1 MASNKIKGLTVEI
14 GGETTELTA
23 ALKEVDKASKASSS
37 ELKEIER
44 LLKMDPKS
52 AELLSQKMT
61 VLGESVSKA
70 REKLKIL
77 QDAEK
82 SAREQFERGEI
93 GEDQLR
99 ALQRETVYAENKLKK
114 LELQYDDVK
123 NSAKDGGKAIKDS
136 GEAAKEAKK
145 GADDLSKSLD
155 DLKDKYD
162 DAKDSAKDAAADL
175 GKGLAAAGAA
185 VVAVTSAA
193 MGYEDAMA
201 AIQIQ
206 TGASAEEMEGYKSAV
221 DGVFAAGLGE
231 DLDDIASTMATIA
244 QQSWETDPGKLEEL
258 ARNALVLKD
267 GFGFETAEQMR
278 AVQMMV
284 DQFGISASE
293 AYDLIVTGA
302 QNGLN
307 KNGDLLDIINEYSVH
322 YKNLGYDA
330 QGFFNSLASGA
341 SAGVFSVDKLGDA
354 MKEFGIRVKDSGA
367 TTIDAMSNLG
377 FVSLAALEE
386 LRGSEA
392 ELLADISSTK
402 DKEKLQELQQQL
414 QGVTEEIGA
423 MEGALGAGA
432 MSVEDLQAAFAAGGE
447 KAAAASQT
455 VLEALFAIQD
465 PLKQNEIGV
474 ALFGTMWEDMGA
486 EAIQA
491 LTSTEDVLGDVSGA
505 MDAVNEISMETTS
518 RKWEQLGRTVQ
529 QDLILPLGEKL
540 LPVAEKFFSWCIDN
554 SETLIPL
561 IKTLAAVIA
570 TVFVVN
576 KVSKFIDSISKL
588 TKAYKALQTAAKNAN
603 GGLSGTT
610 KAMGKVGVVAAAVA
624 LTIGAAYNK
633 WKKQN
638 EELSAA
644 RQALADVT
652 EAYVDAAEAAA
663 DCNKELGSEVGVIR
677 DSYDV
682 YQAYIAE
689 LDDITDANGRVL
701 EGYED
706 RAHFILQ
713 ELGGLSGQE
722 YEIVDGVVQ
731 KYDELAGSINNVID
745 RQIAWDTLSA
755 MSGSYSTARASVE
768 GGADVIGSQANYES
782 LISRYL
788 NVEAILAMEGLT
800 SAEVD
805 ERLAAYDTDMFSWIE
820 NGGREETANQ
830 IRASALILGQNQA
843 LIDRYTGLS
852 DAYYAED
859 LEGMR
864 KHVADIE
871 EDVYY
876 AGQTAYMVLADI
888 ALTKQEEY
896 DNLLA
901 WANTP
906 GSSITPE
913 QLENARSELAF
924 ATQQALEQYIREGA
938 SSLNGYLYN
947 IDLQGARDALAS
959 AGWTEEEISAY
970 MSELGEMAD
979 TKFFELAEAYM
990 LAVQNNLDPNSTEQ
1004 IMAREAL
1011 MNIAQLSP
1019 FAQGASGT
1027 MMLDGEAVQ
1036 LVGMDYL
1043 KSWMSAY
1050 EGYTPYGWQDYD
1062 IPQGDAY
1069 PWILGGK
1076 GNVGAKYPSEKTG
1089 GSSQSHSG
1097 GNLGSQPLQAKSQ
1110 PLATELIRQQQLAN
1124 KTQED
1129 VAVKTGL
1136 SVIHAERMVEHSRY
1150 LNDMMSGA
1158 PLVTGET
1165 MEVKDLQA
1173 EVSGK
1178 LLQKILKSV
1187 QDLDLTLVLNDGTLI
1202 ARTVNKTD
1210 AALGKVAASGARGAL
1225 KE

>member
-1 MASNKIKGLTVEI
+1 MPSNKIRGLKVEI

-23 ALKEVDKASKASSS
+23 ALKEVDKASKASSD

-155 DLKDKYD
+155 VLKGKYD
-162 DAKDSAKDAAADL
+162 KAKDSAKDAAADL

-185 VVAVTSAA
+185 VVAVTSGA

-206 TGASAEEMEGYKSAV
+206 TGASPEEMEGYKNAV
-221 DGVFAAGLGE
+221 DGVYASGLGE
-231 DLDDIASTMATIA
+231 DLADIASTMATIA
-244 QQSWETDPGKLEEL
+244 QQTDETDPGKLEEL

-278 AVQMMV
+278 AVQMLV
-284 DQFGISASE
+284 DQFGISAAE

-307 KNGDLLDIINEYSVH
+307 KNGDLLDVINEYSVH

-330 QGFFNSLASGA
+330 KGFFNSLTAGA
-341 SAGVFSVDKLGDA
+341 STGVFSVDKLGDA
-354 MKEFGIRVKDSGA
+354 MKEFGIRIKDSGTA
-367 TTIDAMSNLG
+367 TVEALNGLG
-377 FVSLAALEE
+377 YGETAV
-386 LRGSEA
+386 A
-392 ELLADISSTK
+392 E
-402 DKEKLQELQQQL
+402 
-414 QGVTEEIGA
+414 
-423 MEGALGAGA
+423 
-432 MSVEDLQAAFAAGGE
+432 LQAAFAAGGE
-447 KAAAASQT
+447 KASESMRI
-455 VLEALFAIQD
+455 VLNSLWAIQD

-486 EAIQA
+486 EAIKA

-529 QDLILPLGEKL
+529 QDMILPLGEKL
-540 LPVAEKFFSWCIDN
+540 LPVAEKFFSGCIDN

-561 IKTLAAVIA
+561 IKALAAVIA
-570 TVFVVN
+570 AVFVVN

-610 KAMGKVGVVAAAVA
+610 KAMGKVGVAAAAVA
-624 LTIGAAYNK
+624 LTIGAAYSE

-638 EELSAA
+638 EEISAA
-644 RQALADVT
+644 RRALEEVT
-652 EAYVDAAEAAA
+652 EAYEDAAEAALDSNEA
-663 DCNKELGSEVGVIR
+663 LGSEVGVIR
-677 DSYDV
+677 DSYGV
-682 YQAYIAE
+682 YQDYIEE
-689 LDDITDANGRVL
+689 LDEITDANGRIL

-706 RAHFILQ
+706 RANFILQ

-745 RQIAWDTLSA
+745 RQIAWDTITA
-755 MSGSYSTARASVE
+755 MSGSYSTAKATIE
-768 GGADVIGSQANYES
+768 GGVDVIGSQANFES
-782 LISRYL
+782 LVSRYR
-788 NVEAILAMEGLT
+788 NVEAILGMEGLN
-800 SAEVD
+800 SSEIDAL
-805 ERLAAYDTDMFSWIE
+805 LAQYGTDMLSWIE
-820 NGGREETANQ
+820 YGGREEAANQ
-830 IRASALILGQNQA
+830 IRASSSAYAANQA
-843 LIDRYTGLS
+843 VVDRYTGLS
-852 DAYYAED
+852 DAYYSED
-859 LEGMR
+859 IETMR
-864 KHVADIE
+864 QYVSDIE

-876 AGQTAYMVLADI
+876 AGQTAYNALADI
-888 ALTKQEEY
+888 ALSKQEEY
-896 DNLLA
+896 ENLVA
-901 WANTP
+901 WAGTP
-906 GSSITPE
+906 GSSITQE
-913 QLENARSELAF
+913 QLEEARSELVF

-938 SSLNGYLYN
+938 NALHGDVFAGLN
-947 IDLQGARDALAS
+947 LQGARDALAS
-959 AGWTEEEISAY
+959 AGWTEAEISAY

-979 TKFFELAEAYM
+979 AKFFELAEAYM
-990 LAVQNNLDPNSTEQ
+990 LAVQQNLDPNSTEQ
-1004 IMAREAL
+1004 IMAREQL
-1011 MNIAQLSP
+1011 MSIAQLSP

-1027 MMLDGEAVQ
+1027 MLLDGEAVQ
-1036 LVGMDYL
+1036 LAGMDYL

-1062 IPQGDAY
+1062 IPQGDSY
-1069 PWILGGK
+1069 PWILGGN

-1089 GSSQSHSG
+1089 GSSQPHSG
-1097 GNLGSQPLQAKSQ
+1097 GSLGSQPLQAKSQ

-1124 KTQED
+1124 KAQED

-1136 SVIHAERMVEHSRY
+1136 SVVHAERMVEHSRY

-1165 MEVKDLQA
+1165 MEVKDLQS

-1178 LLQKILKSV
+1178 ILQKILKSV

-1210 AALGKVAASGARGAL
+1210 AALGKVAASGARGTL

>member
-14 GGETTELTA
+14 GGETSELTA
-23 ALKEVDKASKASSS
+23 ALKDVDKASKASSD

-114 LELQYDDVK
+114 LELQYDEVTA
-123 NSAKDGGKAIKDS
+123 SAKDGGKAIRDS

-145 GADDLSKSLD
+145 GVDDLSKSLD

-175 GKGLAAAGAA
+175 GKGAAAAGAA
-185 VVAVTSAA
+185 VVAVTSFAT
-193 MGYEDAMA
+193 GYEDSMA

-221 DGVFAAGLGE
+221 DGVFASGLGE

-244 QQSWETDPGKLEEL
+244 QQTGETDPGKLEEL

-284 DQFGISASE
+284 DHFGISASE

-341 SAGVFSVDKLGDA
+341 STGVFSVDKLGDA
-354 MKEFGIRVKDSGA
+354 MKEFGIRVKDSGT

-392 ELLADISSTK
+392 ELLADIASTK

-432 MSVEDLQAAFAAGGE
+432 LSVEDLQAAFAVGGE

-455 VLEALFAIQD
+455 VLEALWGIQD

-518 RKWEQLGRTVQ
+518 RTWEQLGRTVQ
-529 QDLILPLGEKL
+529 QDLILPMGEKL
-540 LPVAEKFFSWCIDN
+540 LPAAQAFFGYCVDN
-554 SETLIPL
+554 ADSLIP
-561 IKTLAAVIA
+561 KVKALAAILA
-570 TVFVVN
+570 TIWAVN
-576 KVSKFIDSISKL
+576 KVSKFIRSIRSL
-588 TKAYKALQTAAKNAN
+588 VSAYKALKTAMTAANAAQASSGWGALLMVIGLVAGEIYSYISAQNDAKQAAEEQAEAAIEAYQEELQAIEDLEDALYDEADARRDAARAVSDEYDSYQELWDELQKLVDADGNVLEGQEKRVDFIRNVLSDALGEEILLIDGQIAKYSELQGAIDGVILRQRTQALLTSGQGGYEDAKSDLPSLENEYETKN
-603 GGLSGTT
+603 
-610 KAMGKVGVVAAAVA
+610 
-624 LTIGAAYNK
+624 IAYNE
-633 WKKQN
+633 WLQ
-638 EELSAA
+638 LGS
-644 RQALADVT
+644 DIV
-652 EAYVDAAEAAA
+652 AAEATLASLEAYYITLARSRPKREAYATDAEGYMAYEDALESWQTVDTQYAKAIADHKNSIAAMQQEYQTSTAEAEWLLAQAELNQAEATVYFYEALEEAFLTGDQAAMTAAIQMFSDGLMTKETGATTATLQSQFQELNERYIARVEQSAQPGSLIAEEELAA
-663 DCNKELGSEVGVIR
+663 DLELLLTAFFEAYSAAYAAADEERMTVLR
-677 DSYDV
+677 DMLAQSFGDTNT
-682 YQAYIAE
+682 AATLIE
-689 LDDITDANGRVL
+689 T
-701 EGYED
+701 
-706 RAHFILQ
+706 
-713 ELGGLSGQE
+713 GQ
-722 YEIVDGVVQ
+722 V
-731 KYDELAGSINNVID
+731 
-745 RQIAWDTLSA
+745 
-755 MSGSYSTARASVE
+755 
-768 GGADVIGSQANYES
+768 
-782 LISRYL
+782 
-788 NVEAILAMEGLT
+788 T
-800 SAEVD
+800 SAQDFV
-805 ERLAAYDTDMFSWIE
+805 AA
-820 NGGREETANQ
+820 
-830 IRASALILGQNQA
+830 
-843 LIDRYTGLS
+843 LS
-852 DAYYAED
+852 
-859 LEGMR
+859 
-864 KHVADIE
+864 I
-871 EDVYY
+871 
-876 AGQTAYMVLADI
+876 
-888 ALTKQEEY
+888 
-896 DNLLA
+896 
-901 WANTP
+901 
-906 GSSITPE
+906 
-913 QLENARSELAF
+913 
-924 ATQQALEQYIREGA
+924 
-938 SSLNGYLYN
+938 
-947 IDLQGARDALAS
+947 
-959 AGWTEEEISAY
+959 
-970 MSELGEMAD
+970 
-979 TKFFELAEAYM
+979 
-990 LAVQNNLDPNSTEQ
+990 
-1004 IMAREAL
+1004 
-1011 MNIAQLSP
+1011 
-1019 FAQGASGT
+1019 GASGG
-1027 MMLDGEAVQ
+1027 MMRNDTSPA
-1036 LVGMDYL
+1036 
-1043 KSWMSAY
+1043 
-1050 EGYTPYGWQDYD
+1050 
-1062 IPQGDAY
+1062 
-1069 PWILGGK
+1069 
-1076 GNVGAKYPSEKTG
+1076 
-1089 GSSQSHSG
+1089 SSGTQV
-1097 GNLGSQPLQAKSQ
+1097 LRAQAQ
-1110 PLATELIRQQQLAN
+1110 PLAAGFVRQQQGTQKLQEAALHA
-1124 KTQED
+1124 QED

-1165 MEVKDLQA
+1165 MEVKDLQS

-1178 LLQKILKSV
+1178 ILQKILKSV

-1202 ARTVNKTD
+1202 AKTVNKTD

>member
-1 MASNKIKGLTVEI
+1 MSSNKIKGLTVEI

-23 ALKEVDKASKASSS
+23 ALKEVDTASKASSD

-70 REKLKIL
+70 KEKLKIL

-123 NSAKDGGKAIKDS
+123 NSAKDGGKAIRDS

-145 GADDLSKSLD
+145 GAEDLSKSLD

-244 QQSWETDPGKLEEL
+244 QQTGETDPGKLEEL

-284 DQFGISASE
+284 DHFGISAAE

-341 SAGVFSVDKLGDA
+341 STGVFSVDKLGDA

-392 ELLADISSTK
+392 ELLADIASTK

-540 LPVAEKFFSWCIDN
+540 LPAAQAFFGYCVENADS
-554 SETLIPL
+554 LIPKVKAL
-561 IKTLAAVIA
+561 AVILA
-570 TVFVVN
+570 TIWAVN
-576 KVSKFIDSISKL
+576 KVSKFIKSIRELVS
-588 TKAYKALQTAAKNAN
+588 AYKAMKSAIVAANSAQASSIW
-603 GGLSGTT
+603 GLI
-610 KAMGKVGVVAAAVA
+610 AMAIGVVVGVVYSLVS
-624 LTIGAAYNK
+624 AYNDA
-633 WKKQN
+633 
-638 EELSAA
+638 EDAA
-644 RQALADVT
+644 REQ
-652 EAYVDAAEAAA
+652 AEAAKEAFAEQAQEYQQLVENMRDTAEARRDTASAVEVEYSAYQDLWTELQKLVDA
-663 DCNKELGSEVGVIR
+663 DGN
-677 DSYDV
+677 
-682 YQAYIAE
+682 
-689 LDDITDANGRVL
+689 VL
-701 EGYED
+701 EGQEARVDYIRNVLSDAIGEEILLVDGQIAKYNELRDSIGDVILKQQAQAMLSNGQGRYYEAVENLPEYQD
-706 RAHFILQ
+706 AYETANEEYLNYLALAQ
-713 ELGGLSGQE
+713 QVELAEADLEMKQVGLEVLKQNKPLSSDYGMTSGQRGE
-722 YEIVDGVVQ
+722 YDTALREWQWAVADKEDEIQAATDALN
-731 KYDELAGSINNVID
+731 ELLL
-745 RQIAWDTLSA
+745 QLDTNA
-755 MSGSYSTARASVE
+755 
-768 GGADVIGSQANYES
+768 QANYES
-782 LISRYL
+782 ALETLS
-788 NVEAILAMEGLT
+788 LAQ
-800 SAEVD
+800 AEIHYY
-805 ERLAAYDTDMFSWIE
+805 EKL
-820 NGGREETANQ
+820 Q
-830 IRASALILGQNQA
+830 
-843 LIDRYTGLS
+843 
-852 DAYYAED
+852 DAYYTDDPEIIRSAMEEMATGIMTSETGASVVALDRQFTGFVTDYAEKLYQSSLPGTLLTQEQLD
-859 LEGMR
+859 EKLQDVLEAFFEAYTAAEGDAIR
-864 KHVADIE
+864 QLSLTERLGNVLDVNNLAAQWIDSGLASTAEELIKLVTNEGTSPVSVA
-871 EDVYY
+871 
-876 AGQTAYMVLADI
+876 
-888 ALTKQEEY
+888 
-896 DNLLA
+896 
-901 WANTP
+901 
-906 GSSITPE
+906 GSSPSST
-913 QLENARSELAF
+913 QQSVLRQRSE
-924 ATQQALEQYIREGA
+924 
-938 SSLNGYLYN
+938 
-947 IDLQGARDALAS
+947 
-959 AGWTEEEISAY
+959 
-970 MSELGEMAD
+970 
-979 TKFFELAEAYM
+979 
-990 LAVQNNLDPNSTEQ
+990 
-1004 IMAREAL
+1004 
-1011 MNIAQLSP
+1011 
-1019 FAQGASGT
+1019 
-1027 MMLDGEAVQ
+1027 
-1036 LVGMDYL
+1036 
-1043 KSWMSAY
+1043 
-1050 EGYTPYGWQDYD
+1050 
-1062 IPQGDAY
+1062 
-1069 PWILGGK
+1069 
-1076 GNVGAKYPSEKTG
+1076 
-1089 GSSQSHSG
+1089 
-1097 GNLGSQPLQAKSQ
+1097 
-1110 PLATELIRQQQLAN
+1110 PLAAGFVRQQQGAQKLQEAALHA
-1124 KTQED
+1124 QED

-1210 AALGKVAASGARGAL
+1210 AALGKVAASGARGTL